1 MNTTPTDTGI
11 GITGEIGEPYRFNHL
26 HDSPMNDTITEWQFE
41 YLPLFRLV
49 NDKSL
54 VLGGAVSTGDKF
66 TLEL

>member
-1 MNTTPTDTGI
+1 
-11 GITGEIGEPYRFNHL
+11 
-26 HDSPMNDTITEWQFE
+26 MNDTITEWQFE